1 MLRKN
6 TIILVYGFESDKYI
20 YKKRIYKCKS
30 INKDNFLYYNIIIT
44 DSNIYDII
52 KKIYLCKQ
60 TESIKIK
67 NMNDF
72 AKSIDKKAKWHLGL
86 YKDINYNI

>member
-20 YKKRIYKCKS
+20 CDNKIYKCKS
-30 INKDNFLYYNIIIT
+30 INKDNFIYYNIIIT

-60 TESIKIK
+60 TEYIRIK
-67 NMNDF
+67 NMNEF
-72 AKSIDKKAKWHLGL
+72 AELFNKKAKWHLGL
-86 YKDINYNI
+86 YEDINYNI